1 MMKTIPW
8 STWSTKE
15 SSGIKTTTYKLIKHN
30 VGHPT
35 EWWGIVY
42 LTVNGESLKN
52 KWGGYHSRNIG
63 KPVYIQKIW
72 NSL

>member
-1 MMKTIPW
+1 MMKTV
-8 STWSTKE
+8 SRKAFD
-15 SSGIKTTTYKLIKHN
+15 GQGKTTTTFKLIKRN

-42 LTVNGESLKN
+42 HTVDGKSLKN

-72 NSL
+72 NTL

>member
-1 MMKTIPW
+1 MMKTV
-8 STWSTKE
+8 SRKAFD
-15 SSGIKTTTYKLIKHN
+15 GHDMTTTCRLDKHN

-42 LTVNGESLKN
+42 LTVDGTSLKN
-52 KWGGYHSRNIG
+52 KWGGFPSRNVG

-72 NSL
+72 NTL